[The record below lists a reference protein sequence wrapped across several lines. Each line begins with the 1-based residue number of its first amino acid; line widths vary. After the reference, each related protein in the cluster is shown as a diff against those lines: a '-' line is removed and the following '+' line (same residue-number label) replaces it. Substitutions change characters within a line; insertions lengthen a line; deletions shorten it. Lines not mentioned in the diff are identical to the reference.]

1 MTNYEF
7 LRTCSQE
14 DMAELI
20 TTILVE
26 SFEALLAKPIPEEQI
41 DAEII
46 EMYDWLSTDV
56 IDSTLLN

>member
-1 MTNYEF
+1 
-7 LRTCSQE
+7 
-14 DMAELI
+14 MAELI